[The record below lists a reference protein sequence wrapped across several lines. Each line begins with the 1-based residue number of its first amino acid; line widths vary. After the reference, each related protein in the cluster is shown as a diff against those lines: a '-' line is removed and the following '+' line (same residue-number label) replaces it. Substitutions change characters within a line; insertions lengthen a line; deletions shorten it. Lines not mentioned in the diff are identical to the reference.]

1 MESTPDNGSLRW
13 RQFKKGDR
21 DAFAAIYQ
29 QHIVSLIAYGLRLCP
44 DRDLLKD
51 QIQELF
57 VELWNTRENLSHTD
71 SVKFYLFKA
80 LRYKLIRL
88 EKTRHSREALL
99 SHAPEWAGDQLHH
112 PVETSIVEQELAESR
127 IALLKK
133 ALHDLTAR
141 QQEVIHLRFY
151 QGFTHDQIALL
162 LNMNHQSVSNLLHRA
177 LVRLRDKLRL
187 PVALSLL
194 LLLFLFA

>member
-1 MESTPDNGSLRW
+1 MKSTPDDGSLRW
-13 RQFKKGDR
+13 RQFKNGDR
-21 DAFAAIYQ
+21 DAFAALYQ
-29 QHIVSLIAYGLRLCP
+29 QHILSLIAYGLKLCP

-57 VELWNTRENLSHTD
+57 VELWNAREKLSFTD

-88 EKTRHSREALL
+88 EKNRHSREVSL
-99 SHAPEWAGDQLHH
+99 SHAPEWVGDQLYH
-112 PVETSIVEQELAESR
+112 PIETSIVERELAESR
-127 IALLKK
+127 VALLKK

-151 QGFTHDQIALL
+151 QGFSHDQIAIL

-194 LLLFLFA
+194 LLFFLFV